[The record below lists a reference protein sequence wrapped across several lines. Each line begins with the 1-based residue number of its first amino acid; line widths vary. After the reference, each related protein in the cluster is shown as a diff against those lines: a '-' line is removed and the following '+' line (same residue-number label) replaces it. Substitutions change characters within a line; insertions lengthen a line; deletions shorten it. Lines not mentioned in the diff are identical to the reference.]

1 MRTPSKAHPNHTQIA
16 MSMFDGKTDVDM
28 SQKQGLDAGDGH
40 IIAAALESNSTV
52 DSIIFGSQA
61 TIPLKQLRE
70 NSVEALDFEGNQLQ
84 AHGGIVLAS
93 ALRENTSTQQLE
105 ASGNRMRE
113 AGAKAISEMLKVNK
127 TLTKLDLSDNEIGA
141 YSQHNNGLAPWV
153 PSPKGPAALA
163 DALKSNSVLQHLKVF
178 SNSMGSEGGKLLA
191 DAIKAHPN
199 YTQIAMSMFNGKTD
213 VDMSNK
219 GLDAG
224 DAFII
229 AAALEK
235 NDQVQYLNVSQC
247 HLGSAGGKAMAAC
260 IADNSTITS
269 VSPLFSLL
277 FSCFCL
283 F

>member
-1 MRTPSKAHPNHTQIA
+1 
-16 MSMFDGKTDVDM
+16 
-28 SQKQGLDAGDGH
+28 
-40 IIAAALESNSTV
+40 
-52 DSIIFGSQA
+52 
-61 TIPLKQLRE
+61 
-70 NSVEALDFEGNQLQ
+70 
-84 AHGGIVLAS
+84 
-93 ALRENTSTQQLE
+93 
-105 ASGNRMRE
+105 
-113 AGAKAISEMLKVNK
+113 
-127 TLTKLDLSDNEIGA
+127 
-141 YSQHNNGLAPWV
+141 
-153 PSPKGPAALA
+153 
-163 DALKSNSVLQHLKVF
+163 
-178 SNSMGSEGGKLLA
+178 MGSDSGKLLA

-235 NDQVQYLNVSQC
+235 NDQVQYLEVSKNALRAAGAKAISEMLKVNKTLTKLDLSDNEIGAENPDDGNQWKGKPTPEGPAALADALKSNSVLQHLNVSQC
-247 HLGSAGGKAMAAC
+247 HLGTEGGKAMAAC